1 MTKEKGFSIGRN
13 YVKVS
18 KEGKKYF
25 KGKHFGIPTYGVI
38 ITDAE
43 HINKFTNEPEKF
55 ISASIDFS
63 PNAKG
68 VAFTIDDAIN
78 ALEAQITRLKEYKN
92 EHTSDTKGQ
101 IGQTTSKSQ
110 EKATK
115 TTKQVSK
122 EDLDAI
128 DSPF

>member
-68 VAFTIDDAIN
+68 EAFTIDDAIN
-78 ALEAQITRLKEYKN
+78 ALKAQIKRLEDYKN
-92 EHTSDTKGQ
+92 EHTSDVKGQSGQ
-101 IGQTTSKSQ
+101 IGTKNQ
-110 EKATK
+110 EKAIK
-115 TTKQVSK
+115 ITKQISK
-122 EDLDAI
+122 EDLESI

>member
-1 MTKEKGFSIGRN
+1 MKEKGFSIGRN

-68 VAFTIDDAIN
+68 EAFTVDDAIN
-78 ALEAQITRLKEYKN
+78 ALEAQIKRLKEYKN
-92 EHTSDTKGQ
+92 EHITSNQGQ
-101 IGQTTSKSQ
+101 GGQASTKSQ
-110 EKATK
+110 EKDNK
-115 TTKQVSK
+115 TTKQTTKKDVVSIGD
-122 EDLDAI
+122 E
-128 DSPF
+128 F

>member
-1 MTKEKGFSIGRN
+1 MKEKGFSIGRN

-63 PNAKG
+63 PNSKG
-68 VAFTIDDAIN
+68 EAFTVDDAIN
-78 ALEAQITRLKEYKN
+78 ALEAQIKRLKEYKN
-92 EHTSDTKGQ
+92 EHITSNQGQ
-101 IGQTTSKSQ
+101 GGQASTKSQ
-110 EKATK
+110 EKDNK
-115 TTKQVSK
+115 TTKQTTKKDVVSIGD
-122 EDLDAI
+122 E
-128 DSPF
+128 F

>member
-1 MTKEKGFSIGRN
+1 MKEKGFSIGRN
-13 YVKVS
+13 YVKIS

-68 VAFTIDDAIN
+68 EAFTVDDAIN
-78 ALEAQITRLKEYKN
+78 ALEAQIKRLKEFKN
-92 EHTSDTKGQ
+92 GDNNANQGQSGQISSKGQ
-101 IGQTTSKSQ
+101 
-110 EKATK
+110 EKDNK
-115 TTKQVSK
+115 TTKQAIKKDIVSIGD
-122 EDLDAI
+122 E
-128 DSPF
+128 F